1 MVKKDNN
8 QQDFFINNKS
18 SYQSKKIITAI
29 DIGSDKVICFIGKID
44 NILDKRKVRLIGS
57 GYTQSKGIKNGAITN
72 INELEESIRKAVDLA
87 ENRANLEVE
96 NVSVNVS
103 GNYIRT
109 ERIFGEL
116 FLNNQIINQ
125 NHIAEVIELS
135 LIHI

>member
-1 MVKKDNN
+1 MVKKDTN

-18 SYQSKKIITAI
+18 NFQSKKIITAI

-72 INELEESIRKAVDLA
+72 INDLEESIRKAVDLA
-87 ENRANLEVE
+87 EN
-96 NVSVNVS
+96 
-103 GNYIRT
+103 
-109 ERIFGEL
+109 
-116 FLNNQIINQ
+116 
-125 NHIAEVIELS
+125 LS